1 MVSYNAG
8 MLMIVVALIA
18 IIIVV
23 VVICHQSSNDIVYTT
38 PAAIAWPILIAVAV
52 AAWGCSAV
60 RAEVMKYHTKG
71 HVVAH
76 SPVKHHMSSRASAPI
91 NSDSDSESDREG
103 IVASH
108 NKKRILQARRH
119 PAHMN

>member
-23 VVICHQSSNDIVYTT
+23 VVICHQSSNDVVYTT
-38 PAAIAWPILIAVAV
+38 PAAIAWPILIAVAI

-60 RAEVMKYHTKG
+60 RDEVMKYHEKG

-76 SPVKHHMSSRASAPI
+76 SVVKHHMISHPSVH
-91 NSDSDSESDREG
+91 SDSESESERES
-103 IVASH
+103 VAPVH
-108 NKKRILQARRH
+108 KKKNIRQVKRQRAPLVTY
-119 PAHMN
+119 